1 MDIYLILTILLGC
14 VCLFMLV
21 LLVAINKKYSKML
34 NAMRNREVDNVNQKN
49 GVRYTVNQTVVDEN
63 GEMNV
68 SLSQKD
74 IILKQNETQIAGIK
88 NKIKPGKYTVLSSGD
103 DEKLNIRLGDLVK
116 EYRHGQ
122 SIIIAE
128 GEEITAISS
137 TVILR

>member
-21 LLVAINKKYSKML
+21 LLIAINKKYSKML
-34 NAMRNREVDNVNQKN
+34 NAMRNREVDNINQKN
-49 GVRYTVNQTVVDEN
+49 GVRYTVDQTVLDEN

-74 IILKQNETQIAGIK
+74 IILKQNETQTAGIK
-88 NKIKPGKYTVLSSGD
+88 NKLKPGKYTVLSSGD
-103 DEKLNIRLGDLVK
+103 DEKFNIRIGNLVK

-122 SIIIAE
+122 SIVIAD
-128 GEEITAISS
+128 GEEITAVSS

>member
-21 LLVAINKKYSKML
+21 LLITINKKYSKML
-34 NAMRNREVDNVNQKN
+34 NAMRNREVDNINQKN
-49 GVRYTVNQTVVDEN
+49 GVRYTVDQTVMDEN

-74 IILKQNETQIAGIK
+74 IILKQNETQTAGIK

-103 DEKLNIRLGDLVK
+103 DEKFNIRVGNLVK

-122 SIIIAE
+122 SIVIAD
-128 GEEITAISS
+128 GEEITAVSS

>member
-21 LLVAINKKYSKML
+21 LLIAINKKYSKML
-34 NAMRNREVDNVNQKN
+34 NAMRNREVDNINQKN
-49 GVRYTVNQTVVDEN
+49 GVRYTVDQTVMDEN

-74 IILKQNETQIAGIK
+74 IILKQNETQTAGIK
-88 NKIKPGKYTVLSSGD
+88 NKLKPGKYTVLSSGD
-103 DEKLNIRLGDLVK
+103 DEKFNIRVGNLVK

-128 GEEITAISS
+128 GEEITAVSS